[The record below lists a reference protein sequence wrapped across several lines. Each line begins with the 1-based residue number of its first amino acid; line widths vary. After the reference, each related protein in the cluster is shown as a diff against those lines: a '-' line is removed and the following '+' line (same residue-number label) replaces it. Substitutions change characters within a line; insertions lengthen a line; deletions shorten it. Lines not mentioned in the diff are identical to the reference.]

1 MTVYQNFI
9 KNEKLRRWVV
19 LAIIVLILYSIQ
31 SLLPLILLT
40 FVFSYLAH
48 RFVTFIE
55 KHLKLSG
62 KVTGFMLYGIIIFP
76 VYLGI
81 TEYVPVLLSQ
91 IKQLVTVVSRF
102 YQKNYSGENAL
113 LASIYDLFK
122 QYNLADKIQSSVGT
136 LVIYLTGFGRG
147 VLVLVLS
154 FLMSFFFTIDRKET
168 NKFSTLFLKGDLAWF
183 FQDTYYLL
191 RKFFTGFGV
200 VLETQFTIALI
211 NTVLTIIALGFLGF
225 PELLSLGVMIF
236 LLSLIPVAGVLIS
249 CVPLAIIG
257 YSMNGLR
264 DVIFVLI
271 IVTLIHVL
279 ESYIL
284 NPHLMAHKTKIP
296 MFYTFVILFLGEHF
310 FGIWGLIVGIP
321 IFNFL
326 LDLLGVKE
334 IPFPK
339 LISKKEKKTVDD

>member
-1 MTVYQNFI
+1 M
-9 KNEKLRRWVV
+9 
-19 LAIIVLILYSIQ
+19 LILYSIQ

-62 KVTGFMLYGIIIFP
+62 KVTGFMLYGIIIFL

-154 FLMSFFFTIDRKET
+154 FLMSFFFTIDRRDT
-168 NKFSTLFLKGDLAWF
+168 NKFSALFLKGDLAWF
-183 FQDTYYLL
+183 FEDTYYLL
-191 RKFFTGFGV
+191 PKFVTGFGV
-200 VLETQFTIALI
+200 VL
-211 NTVLTIIALGFLGF
+211 
-225 PELLSLGVMIF
+225 
-236 LLSLIPVAGVLIS
+236 
-249 CVPLAIIG
+249 
-257 YSMNGLR
+257 
-264 DVIFVLI
+264 
-271 IVTLIHVL
+271 
-279 ESYIL
+279 
-284 NPHLMAHKTKIP
+284 
-296 MFYTFVILFLGEHF
+296 
-310 FGIWGLIVGIP
+310 
-321 IFNFL
+321 
-326 LDLLGVKE
+326 
-334 IPFPK
+334 
-339 LISKKEKKTVDD
+339 

>member
-62 KVTGFMLYGIIIFP
+62 KVTGFMLYGIIIFL

-122 QYNLADKIQSSVGT
+122 QGKLQVQVSHPDK
-136 LVIYLTGFGRG
+136 
-147 VLVLVLS
+147 
-154 FLMSFFFTIDRKET
+154 
-168 NKFSTLFLKGDLAWF
+168 
-183 FQDTYYLL
+183 
-191 RKFFTGFGV
+191 
-200 VLETQFTIALI
+200 
-211 NTVLTIIALGFLGF
+211 
-225 PELLSLGVMIF
+225 
-236 LLSLIPVAGVLIS
+236 PVSA
-249 CVPLAIIG
+249 CC
-257 YSMNGLR
+257 N
-264 DVIFVLI
+264 
-271 IVTLIHVL
+271 
-279 ESYIL
+279 
-284 NPHLMAHKTKIP
+284 
-296 MFYTFVILFLGEHF
+296 
-310 FGIWGLIVGIP
+310 
-321 IFNFL
+321 
-326 LDLLGVKE
+326 
-334 IPFPK
+334 
-339 LISKKEKKTVDD
+339 